1 MDDLVKLAGVEG
13 ALNPQELRRVVNMLL
28 YGKGAPAGGS
38 GNVDTEVPTKT
49 TDDNP
54 SADVKKPDGS
64 PKQKE
69 KPKNPPKKTD
79 T

>member
-13 ALNPQELRRVVNMLL
+13 ALNPSELRRVVNMLL

-38 GNVDTEVPTKT
+38 GNICTEVPTKT

-54 SADVKKPDGS
+54 KTTESNANTDVKKPDGS
-64 PKQKE
+64 PK
-69 KPKNPPKKTD
+69 KKD